1 MLKEHFDKFIADNG
15 FRKEGKDFFYK
26 DIYTKNGV
34 FTFYMNWDSD
44 KCKPLSINE
53 GILETVEDMYN
64 DLVRQIDDF
73 GLVPLMAIT
82 AAKDT
87 IARFNKLKEEL
98 YDKCRVL
105 ND

>member
-15 FRKEGKDFFYK
+15 LREEGKDFFYK
-26 DIYTKNGV
+26 DIYTQNGV

-44 KCKPLSINE
+44 KCKPYTNE
-53 GILETVEDMYN
+53 GALETVKDMYS

-73 GLVPLMAIT
+73 GMVPLMAIT
-82 AAKDT
+82 AANDT

-98 YDKCRVL
+98 YDKRKES
-105 ND
+105 